1 MKKNSITCLILCLI
15 LLFNAFVPAVA
26 ATEAAS
32 TDPATSTQEPN
43 PTDTIPE
50 ATAPVLP
57 DTAIINGCHTI
68 EAQVPLYAVEGLSAE
83 SLMLYEVNTQTMLYA
98 VSPDMVCAP
107 ASLVKIMTLL
117 LAVEYGGLDEIV
129 SVTVSALA
137 GLPDTAMSADLK
149 AGEKMSL
156 ENLLYC
162 MMVGSANDA
171 ASVVAE
177 YIAGSQSMFVA
188 KMNRRAKEIG
198 CTNTKFTDAHGLD
211 GKQYTTARDICRIL
225 EEAMKNE
232 AFMKIFGTTKY
243 TVPATEVS
251 EERKLATN
259 NYMMVTK
266 YTFYDSHVTGGRT
279 GVNEKNGRCLATTAE
294 GNGMKFVAVVLG
306 STPVYREFDGSV
318 ERYGNYEDTKYLY
331 EKVFTNMRITSVL
344 SENQVLEQY
353 PVANGD
359 NFVAVGADTSVRL
372 VLPTDVALS
381 EFSIRFMDSP
391 TIEAPIAFG
400 QKISSVQLWWEN
412 CCVAELDMVARNAV
426 PIASTK
432 LVDTWT
438 PEYNGPDLL
447 MMAIVILVIAAVFI
461 LAAGALYVVRW
472 TQIFIMRIQS
482 KRRRRDR
489 RRSR

>member
-1 MKKNSITCLILCLI
+1 MKKNCVVCLILCAALACC
-15 LLFNAFVPAVA
+15 LLMPVFAAAESTSSEATEQTQETTAAVTEPAV
-26 ATEAAS
+26 TL
-32 TDPATSTQEPN
+32 PL
-43 PTDTIPE
+43 
-50 ATAPVLP
+50 LP
-57 DTAIINGCHTI
+57 DTSVVNGCHTI
-68 EAQVPLYAVEGLSAE
+68 EAQVPLYSVEGLSAE
-83 SLMLYEVNTQTMLYA
+83 SLMLYEVNTQTMLCA
-98 VSPDMVCAP
+98 VSPDMAYSP

-137 GLPDTAMSADLK
+137 GLPETAMSADLK
-149 AGEKMSL
+149 AGERMSL

-188 KMNRRAKEIG
+188 KMNRRAQEIG

-211 GKQYTTARDICRIL
+211 SKQYTTARDICRIL

-251 EERKLATN
+251 GERNLTTN
-259 NYMMVTK
+259 NYLMITK

-279 GVNEKNGRCLATTAE
+279 GVTDKNGRCLATTAE

-306 STPVYREFDGSV
+306 STPVYRESDGAV
-318 ERYGNYEDTKYLY
+318 QRYGNYEDTKYLY
-331 EKVFTNMRITSVL
+331 EKAFTDMRITSVL

-353 PVANGD
+353 PVVNGD
-359 NFVAVGADTSVRL
+359 NFVAVGADTTVRL
-372 VLPTDVALS
+372 VLPTSVSLN
-381 EFSIRFMDSP
+381 EFSIRFMDSI
-391 TIEAPIAFG
+391 TIEAPVALG
-400 QKISSVQLWWEN
+400 QKVSSVQLWWEN

-426 PIASTK
+426 PIAATK

-438 PEYNGPDLL
+438 EEYNGPDLL
-447 MMAIVILVIAAVFI
+447 MMAIVILVIAAVFG

-472 TQIFIMRIQS
+472 TQIFMMRLHS